1 MINRSERC
9 REEVFVLCIQENL
22 SNIEI
27 PFFFSISGGLQIFFP
42 WVRRVL
48 SLFLFSA
55 ASNLEFRI
63 YMTC

>member
-27 PFFFSISGGLQIFFP
+27 PFFFSISGGLQIFSPGLDVFFP
-42 WVRRVL
+42 F
-48 SLFLFSA
+48 SCFLLHQIWS
-55 ASNLEFRI
+55 SEFI
-63 YMTC
+63 